1 MCVDRGRGED
11 GLDDFVGR
19 TEGGGALIGCIDRV
33 GWGGWVE
40 KGN

>member
-19 TEGGGALIGCIDRV
+19 TEGGGGALIGCIDRM
-33 GWGGWVE
+33 G
-40 KGN
+40 